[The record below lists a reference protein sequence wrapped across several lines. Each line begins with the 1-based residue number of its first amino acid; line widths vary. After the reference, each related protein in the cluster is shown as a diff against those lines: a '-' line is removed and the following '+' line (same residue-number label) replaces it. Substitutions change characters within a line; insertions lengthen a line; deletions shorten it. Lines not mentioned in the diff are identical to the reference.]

1 MEIMARP
8 RKSRLVPSLATF
20 AEELVRILSQHTE
33 RVVDGA
39 RVKLERE
46 IATLRREV
54 TRLRAASANGSV
66 KRGGRPR
73 SARACSVA
81 GCGQPHVARGLCKN
95 HYQQLRY
102 KERLARTN
110 G

>member
-1 MEIMARP
+1 MARP

-33 RVVDGA
+33 RVVEGA
-39 RVKLERE
+39 RAKLERE
-46 IATLRREV
+46 IATLRKEV
-54 TRLRAASANGSV
+54 TRLRASGAVNGGQRRS
-66 KRGGRPR
+66 GRPQ

-81 GCGQPHVARGLCKN
+81 GCGSPHVARGLCKN

-110 G
+110 D